1 VGKEEYRALASGR
14 MTLGLALLR
23 CSTRM
28 RQRLPESLRDAC
40 SDSRVRGR
48 ITAALD
54 GPFAGLRASLASLWL
69 LALLAVAAIAAD
81 RRVRVARLG
90 VVPEPETVARQPDAR
105 RSVSSRFK
113 KRDRCATRGV
123 RPIVPA

>member
-1 VGKEEYRALASGR
+1 MG
-14 MTLGLALLR
+14 
-23 CSTRM
+23 
-28 RQRLPESLRDAC
+28 QRLPESLRDEC
-40 SDSRVRGR
+40 SDSRVCGR
-48 ITAALD
+48 MTAGLD

-81 RRVRVARLG
+81 RRDRVARLW
-90 VVPEPETVARQPDAR
+90 VVPEPETVARQPDTR

-113 KRDRCATRGV
+113 KRDRCATRGA